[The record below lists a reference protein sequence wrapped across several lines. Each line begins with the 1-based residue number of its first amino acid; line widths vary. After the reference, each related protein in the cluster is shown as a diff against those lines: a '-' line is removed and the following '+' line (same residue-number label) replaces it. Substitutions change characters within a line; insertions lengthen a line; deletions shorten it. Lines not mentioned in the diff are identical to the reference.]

1 MKSCFIL
8 LVFLSAFGVACA
20 GTIIENKVD
29 NPAPQAA
36 FKTFSHFEVK
46 KITMGPPY
54 AGQAANEKALK
65 KIQQNF
71 DLRVNPLVEKWN
83 KPATAAANGKTL
95 VIEPRID
102 QIKFING
109 TARFWAGAFAGDS
122 GVILKIRFVDKDTG
136 KVIAEPEFYQRANKH
151 GGTWSIGATDNNM
164 LVRITEVSTRYITAN
179 YDNAVGGPTGLD

>member
-1 MKSCFIL
+1 MKSIFAAII
-8 LVFLSAFGVACA
+8 FLSSFALVRA
-20 GTIIENKVD
+20 GSVVENKVD
-29 NPAPQAA
+29 NPAPPVA
-36 FKTFSHFEVK
+36 FKTYSHFEVN

-71 DLRVNPLVEKWN
+71 DLRLNPLLEKWN
-83 KPATAAANGKTL
+83 KAAPAGGKTL
-95 VIEPRID
+95 VIEPHIE

-109 TARFWAGAFAGDS
+109 TTRFWAGAFAGDS

-136 KVIAEPEFYQRANKH
+136 KTIADPEFYQRANKR
-151 GGTWSIGATDNNM
+151 GGAWSIGATDNNM
-164 LVRITEVSTRYITAN
+164 LVRITEVSTRYISTN